1 MPSRDDPPV
10 VQPRAITHVGL
21 SVPDI
26 HGAVAWYREVL
37 GFRLLAAPSEV
48 DRNEP
53 IAADV
58 FGPRFQRMWI
68 AHLASANGCALELF
82 QFIDPAPQ
90 PPADNFEYWRGG
102 FFHICV
108 VDPDIAGLARSIAQS
123 GGRVRSSRPWEMF
136 ADRRPAGHEPYL
148 TMYCEDPYGNIIELF
163 SHSHE
168 QVLSNS
174 DASTTGRLPCD

>member
-1 MPSRDDPPV
+1 M

-21 SVPDI
+21 TVPDI
-26 HGAVAWYREVL
+26 QGAVAWYREVL
-37 GFRLLAAPSEV
+37 GFRVIAGPSEV
-48 DRNEP
+48 DRSEP
-53 IAADV
+53 IAVDV
-58 FGPRFQRMWI
+58 FGPRFRRMWI
-68 AHLASANGCALELF
+68 AHLASGNGCALELF
-82 QFIDPAPQ
+82 QFVDPPVQ

-108 VDPDIAGLARSIAQS
+108 VDADIEALARRIDAA
-123 GGRVRSSRPWEMF
+123 GGRVRSSKAWEMF
-136 ADRRPAGHEPYL
+136 ADSRPKGRDPYL

-174 DASTTGRLPCD
+174 DVEVDE